1 MNRRDLLAG
10 LGLLALLPACASTGD
25 GKADLASSA
34 ASFYDARS
42 GARLSR
48 RQLLQRMAPTPIVLL
63 GEVHDNRDHHRVRA
77 GLFLDWIRSQ
87 PSRPAAIVFE
97 HLDREHNEALRL
109 AQGEPSQRGSNRN
122 RSRNQGE
129 GPSLLELLDAA
140 RFDRD
145 GWGWPAHLPLFE
157 AAHASGARW
166 IAANLSRASAR
177 RLSRDPEAAVE
188 PVLQAMLESSRWS
201 PEAQQALSQA
211 LLQGHCNA
219 IPASVLVSI
228 ARVQR
233 LRDAALA
240 LPLLDASERR
250 SLLLAGNGHV
260 RRDHGVPLY
269 LGALEKEALVVG
281 FEEQPVNAPAT
292 GSADL
297 ASAVGAT
304 RALDIANAYDC
315 VCLTM
320 RAAREDP
327 CADLQ
332 GLPQGASTS

>member
-10 LGLLALLPACASTGD
+10 LGLLALLPACASTRGEN
-25 GKADLASSA
+25 ADLAAIA
-34 ASFYDARS
+34 ATFYDARS

-48 RQLLQRMAPTPIVLL
+48 RQLLQRMAPAPIVLL

-77 GLFLDWIRSQ
+77 GLLLEWVRRQ

-109 AQGEPSQRGSNRN
+109 AQGEPPQRGRDRN
-122 RSRNQGE
+122 HGE

-140 RFDRD
+140 GFDRE

-157 AAHASGARW
+157 AAQASGARW

-177 RLSRDPEAAVE
+177 RLSREPDAAVE

-201 PEAQQALSQA
+201 ADAQQSLSQA

-219 IPASVLVSI
+219 IPASAVESI

-269 LGALEKEALVVG
+269 LGAFEKEALVVG
-281 FEEQPVNAPAT
+281 FEELDGGTPAGGT
-292 GSADL
+292 ADL
-297 ASAVGAT
+297 ASIVGAA
-304 RALDIANAYDC
+304 RALDFARGYDC
-315 VCLTM
+315 VCLTAG
-320 RAAREDP
+320 AAREDP
-327 CADLQ
+327 CAELK
-332 GLPQGASTS
+332 GLPQGGAVTP

>member
-1 MNRRDLLAG
+1 
-10 LGLLALLPACASTGD
+10 
-25 GKADLASSA
+25 
-34 ASFYDARS
+34 
-42 GARLSR
+42 
-48 RQLLQRMAPTPIVLL
+48 MAPAPILLL

-77 GLFLDWIRSQ
+77 GLLLDWVRSQ
-87 PSRPAAIVFE
+87 PTRPAAIVFE

-109 AQGEPSQRGSNRN
+109 AQGEPPQRGRK
-122 RSRNQGE
+122 RNQGE
-129 GPSLLELLDAA
+129 GPGLLELLDAA

-157 AAHASGARW
+157 AAQASGARW

-177 RLSRDPEAAVE
+177 RLSREPDAVVE

-201 PEAQQALSQA
+201 TEAQQALSQA

-219 IPASVLVSI
+219 IPAGIVESI

-269 LGALEKEALVVG
+269 LGAFEKEALVVG
-281 FEEQPVNAPAT
+281 FEELAEEAPAD

-297 ASAVGAT
+297 ASMVGAT
-304 RALDIANAYDC
+304 RALDISRAYDC
-315 VCLTM
+315 VCLTR
-320 RAAREDP
+320 RAARDDP
-327 CADLQ
+327 CADLK
-332 GLPQGASTS
+332 GLPKGSATT